1 MTLLRILQMH
11 LLVLAFALCFA
22 SGCGPSGP
30 INEKVTEANWSKVET
45 GMKLADIEALLGP
58 SAPGTRPASDNQP
71 EDANLTWKK
80 WQRSSRDPEVIV
92 GFDAKNEAEFVDK
105 PKKVAP

>member
-1 MTLLRILQMH
+1 MTLLQIRRIS
-11 LLVLAFALCFA
+11 LLVFAFALCLA

-45 GMKLADIEALLGP
+45 GMKLSDIEALLGP
-58 SAPGTRPASDNQP
+58 STPGARPASANQP

-105 PKKVAP
+105 PKKAAP

>member
-1 MTLLRILQMH
+1 MTPLLIRRIS
-11 LLVLAFALCFA
+11 LLMIAFALFIA
-22 SGCGPSGP
+22 SGCGPTGP

-45 GMKLADIEALLGP
+45 DMKLTDIEALLGP
-58 SAPGTRPASDNQP
+58 SSPGTRPASANQP

-105 PKKVAP
+105 PKKK

>member
-1 MTLLRILQMH
+1 MTLLRTRRIS
-11 LLVLAFALCFA
+11 LLFLAFPLFFV
-22 SGCGPSGP
+22 SGCGPSGT
-30 INEKVTEANWSKVET
+30 INERVTEANWSKVDK
-45 GMKLADIEALLGP
+45 GMKLSEIEAILGP
-58 SAPGTRPASDNQP
+58 SSPGTRSPLADQP

-105 PKKVAP
+105 PKRVTP

>member
-1 MTLLRILQMH
+1 MTNFARGLLTLL
-11 LLVLAFALCFA
+11 LLTPFIT
-22 SGCGPSGP
+22 GCGPSGP
-30 INEKVTEANWSKVET
+30 VNEKVTEANWSKVET

-58 SAPGTRPASDNQP
+58 ASPGNRPASANQP

-105 PKKVAP
+105 PKKAVP